1 MSNRINGTAAKS
13 GLGDVGIRDNHFKQY
28 PVIDM
33 AATGK
38 NLRRIMNSRGISV
51 RELQK
56 YLGLAAP
63 QSIYHWFDGR
73 SIPTIDNLY
82 AMSGLFHV
90 PLDALIVG
98 NRQYVYTD
106 RSAAMAD
113 RAVLYYKNLM
123 EILVA

>member
-13 GLGDVGIRDNHFKQY
+13 GLGDVGIRDNHFKRY

-73 SIPTIDNLY
+73 SVPTIDNLY
-82 AMSGLFHV
+82 AMSVLFHV
-90 PLDALIVG
+90 PLDTLIVG

-106 RSAAMAD
+106 KSAAMAD
-113 RAVLYYKNLM
+113 RAVLYYKKLM

>member
-13 GLGDVGIRDNHFKQY
+13 GLGDVGIRDNHFKRY

-73 SIPTIDNLY
+73 SVPTIDNLY
-82 AMSGLFHV
+82 AMSVLFHV
-90 PLDALIVG
+90 PLDTLIVG
-98 NRQYVYTD
+98 NRQYVDTD

-113 RAVLYYKNLM
+113 RAVLYYKKFM